1 MKMFYFTVYFRSFNG
16 KIVYTGPLPDRIN
29 SHV

>member
-1 MKMFYFTVYFRSFNG
+1 MFYFTVYFRSFNG
-16 KIVYTGPLPDRIN
+16 KIVYTRPQLERIN